1 MGHGDAAGQ
10 GHSTMKRVIALVP
23 VLAALAGCATN
34 PADDPVQ
41 VRLNDIDARVGK
53 VERVITNQSLLELS
67 RRIDSLE
74 SQLRELRGNTE
85 VLQNGADG
93 LKRQQRDLYAD
104 LDRRIA
110 ALEAGLKAGA
120 AGGGTNGAGTTGA
133 GTTGAGAPAA
143 GAPAATAAEPADDQS
158 TYARALEQLK
168 ARDYAGAIARLQ
180 ALMGSYPQ
188 SSLVDNAQYWIG
200 EAYYAE
206 NDLDHAA
213 AAFRAV
219 GERWPNSRK
228 AGDALLKLGYTQIE
242 QKHLSEA
249 RATLGQVVQR
259 FPGSDAARL
268 AADKLSKLT
277 AESH

>member
-10 GHSTMKRVIALVP
+10 GHSTMKRLIPLVA
-23 VLAALAGCATN
+23 VFAALAGCATD
-34 PADDPVQ
+34 PAEDPVQ

-53 VERVITNQSLLELS
+53 VERVVTNQSLLELS

-110 ALEAGLKAGA
+110 TLEAGLRSGVASTGASAA
-120 AGGGTNGAGTTGA
+120 AGT
-133 GTTGAGAPAA
+133 GTTGAGAPVA
-143 GAPAATAAEPADDQS
+143 GAPAATDAEPADDQS

-168 ARDYAGAIARLQ
+168 AKDYAGAVTRLQ
-180 ALMGSYPQ
+180 GLMGSFPQ

-206 NDLDHAA
+206 NDLEHAA

-242 QKHLSEA
+242 QKHAVEG
-249 RATLGQVVQR
+249 RATLAQVVQR
-259 FPGSDAARL
+259 FPGTEAARL
-268 AADKLSKLT
+268 AADRLQKLPLE
-277 AESH
+277 AR